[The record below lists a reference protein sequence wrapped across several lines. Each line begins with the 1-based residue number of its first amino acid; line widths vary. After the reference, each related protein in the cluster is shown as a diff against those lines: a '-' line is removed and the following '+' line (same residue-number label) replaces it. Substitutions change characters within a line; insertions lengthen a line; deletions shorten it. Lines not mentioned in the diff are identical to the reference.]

1 MADLQTLQNA
11 FMKAHTAGDTANAQ
25 VLATEIKRQMAAP
38 QQDAAPAAP
47 AAAAPAPYAAEKEAY
62 KNTPFGNVI
71 RAGEHLYQGDM
82 PGVKAALGD
91 EIGADNA
98 AVRGAANTITLGGA
112 DHLAALGD
120 KMAGF
125 APDQATA
132 LRGQRGL
139 DKQAEKDYPS
149 DYTGGEVGGALMAP
163 ETGLVK
169 DAGLAKGLVEGT
181 FQGGV
186 SGFNNTEGGWGQK
199 LLGGLRGAIYGTA
212 GGAAGPVL
220 AKAGGM
226 VRNVSDLFLDPS
238 GKDYALR
245 KISEAAQKGKT
256 DIPSAVQGVADAHVT
271 TPDWVMADQLGN
283 PGARLTG
290 AVIRNGSEGGEA
302 LRQDLTTRQ
311 MGSGDRV
318 KGIFSDV
325 FGDPAKYHGT
335 MDDAV
340 QGMKT
345 KAKPFYAA
353 AENTPIDY
361 TAHPELQDFLKRVPP
376 QVLSK
381 ANDLMNI
388 EGKTSKQILLKQ
400 NPDGSFDQST
410 LPDMKQWDYIK
421 QGMDTLINGA
431 DGKGASGGLTPQG
444 YLVNNLKKEILGSL
458 DTAVPDYAKARG
470 IFKGDAEVKNALESG
485 RGALAAD
492 PEAITKTLTGMSD
505 AEKAAHGIGLS
516 RALGDKVDKTKM
528 TGDTLANVWN
538 TPAMKAK
545 IGAGVDD
552 PFAFNNL
559 GNQLDRE
566 GAMSRTFQKFNG
578 NSATAERLKDG
589 EDMAQSGAADFGTR
603 LFTRGIWNAL
613 YGAGT
618 HMARKIGGLTDT
630 RADQIAK
637 DLGSDGSD
645 LLTRYESS
653 ADREAKLAALSKAFS
668 EGGSKIG
675 RAAVLTGQNR

>member
-1 MADLQTLQNA
+1 MAGMFDDLIPNQPNA
-11 FMKAHTAGDTANAQ
+11 K
-25 VLATEIKRQMAAP
+25 V
-38 QQDAAPAAP
+38 AAPAKGGMFDDLV
-47 AAAAPAPYAAEKEAY
+47 PAPGKTDINGQPPAGHPVA
-62 KNTPFGNVI
+62 F
-71 RAGEHLYQGDM
+71 RAGEGGND
-82 PGVKAALGD
+82 PVNRAAA
-91 EIGADNA
+91 EAFPA
-98 AVRGAANTITLGGA
+98 AMDATARGAANTASLGLA
-112 DHLAALGD
+112 DRFAALLNWVTGNAKD
-120 KMAGF
+120 YSSGLQ
-125 APDQATA
+125 D
-132 LRGQRGL
+132 QRGY
-139 DKQAEKDYPS
+139 DKQAKTDHPIA
-149 DYTGGEVGGALMAP
+149 YTGGELSGALAAP
-163 ETGLVK
+163 ELGLVK
-169 DAGLAKGLVEGT
+169 GAGLAKGLTEGA

-186 SGFNNTEGGWGQK
+186 SGAMNSDGSAGDGK
-199 LLGGLRGAIYGTA
+199 LGGAIKGVALGAGA
-212 GGAAGPVL
+212 GAAGPVL
-220 AKAGGM
+220 AKAGGV

-238 GKDYALR
+238 GKEYAVR
-245 KISEAAQKGKT
+245 KLTEAAQKGGT
-256 DIPSAVQGVADAHVT
+256 DIPSAVKGVEDAHVT

-302 LRQDLTTRQ
+302 FRQDLTNRQ

-361 TAHPELQDFLKRVPP
+361 AAHPELEDYLKRVPP
-376 QVLSK
+376 QALAE
-381 ANDLMNI
+381 ANKIMSV

-400 NPDGSFDQST
+400 NPDGTFDKST

-421 QGMDTLINGA
+421 QGMDSLINGTE
-431 DGKGASGGLTPQG
+431 GKGAAGGVTPYG
-444 YLVNNLKKEILGSL
+444 RAVTGLKNDTLGSL
-458 DTAVPDYAKARG
+458 DSAVPDYAKARS
-470 IFKGDAEVKNALESG
+470 IFKGDAEVKNALEDG

-566 GAMSRTFQKFNG
+566 GAMSRTFQKSNG
-578 NSATAERLKDG
+578 GSATDEKLRDS
-589 EDMAQSGAADFGTR
+589 EDLTQSGAADFGAR

-618 HMARKIGGLTDT
+618 KMARTVGGMNST
-630 RADQIAK
+630 RADQLAK

-645 LLTRYESS
+645 LLTRYEST
-653 ADREAKLAALSKAFS
+653 ADREAKLAALARTFS
-668 EGGSKIG
+668 DGGSKIG